1 MDGISKSI
9 LIPQSNSCERRAICV
24 SLSIRAMRSAAGRT
38 PARSISNTIS
48 RKPRSMRAS
57 RRTAASR
64 SNATATRRRRC
75 KATTFAARRPPT
87 RMSRHSPTTGRP
99 MSSSRSTPMP
109 AAAAAAR
116 RTRSAN
122 VHGATAL
129 RPSCRSRCTGPSVAS
144 TSLSPTAASRSTP
157 TSPC

>member
-1 MDGISKSI
+1 MSKSI

-75 KATTFAARRPPT
+75 RATTCAARHPPT

-99 MSSSRSTPMP
+99 MSSSQSTPMP

-116 RTRSAN
+116 RMHSAS
-122 VHGATAL
+122 VHGAMAS
-129 RPSCRSRCTGPSVAS
+129 RPSCRSRCTGPSAAS
-144 TSLSPTAASRSTP
+144 TRASPTAASKSTP

>member
-1 MDGISKSI
+1 MSKSI
-9 LIPQSNSCERRAICV
+9 LIPQSNSCERRALCV
-24 SLSIRAMRSAAGRT
+24 SLSIRAMRSAAGRIL
-38 PARSISNTIS
+38 ARSISNTIS

-75 KATTFAARRPPT
+75 KATTCAARHPPT
-87 RMSRHSPTTGRP
+87 RMSQRSPTTGRP

-109 AAAAAAR
+109 AAGAAAR
-116 RTRSAN
+116 HMRSAS
-122 VHGATAL
+122 VHGATAS
-129 RPSCRSRCTGPSVAS
+129 RPSCRRPCTALSAAS
-144 TSLSPTAASRSTP
+144 TRASPTAASRSIP

>member
-1 MDGISKSI
+1 MSKSI
-9 LIPQSNSCERRAICV
+9 LIPQSNSCERKAICV
-24 SLSIRAMRSAAGRT
+24 SLSIRAMRSAAGRIL
-38 PARSISNTIS
+38 ARSISNTIS

-64 SNATATRRRRC
+64 SSVTATRQRRC
-75 KATTFAARRPPT
+75 RATTCAARRPPT

-116 RTRSAN
+116 RMHSAS
-122 VHGATAL
+122 VHGATAS
-129 RPSCRSRCTGPSVAS
+129 RPSCRRPCTALSAAS
-144 TSLSPTAASRSTP
+144 TRRSPTAASRSTP

>member
-1 MDGISKSI
+1 MSKSI

-24 SLSIRAMRSAAGRT
+24 SLSIQAMRSAAGRIL
-38 PARSISNTIS
+38 ARSISNTIS

-64 SNATATRRRRC
+64 SSATATRRRRC
-75 KATTFAARRPPT
+75 KATTCAARRPPT
-87 RMSRHSPTTGRP
+87 RMSRRSPTTGRP
-99 MSSSRSTPMP
+99 MSSSRSMPMP

-116 RTRSAN
+116 RMHSASA
-122 VHGATAL
+122 HGATAL

-144 TSLSPTAASRSTP
+144 TRRSPTAVSRSIP
-157 TSPC
+157 TLPC